1 MANNYGDVI
10 SNKSTEELKSI
21 YLDKFLD
28 YQENFVK
35 ECYEELIRRRCKT
48 EIDDV
53 VNQRKS
59 QVVDNVAEIT
69 QKLQNEGRTKKD
81 IERFLIRYEISSD
94 DTQRALDNI
103 SWEEK
108 YSKWSKIENGIIV
121 GPIIVG
127 IVLIMDYCGYVIV
140 IKGYNIPIST
150 LLLFFGA
157 VWFIA
162 GLVAKMYLSSM
173 DD

>member
-1 MANNYGDVI
+1 MKPLNYSSVI
-10 SNKSTEELKSI
+10 WQFQINMLS
-21 YLDKFLD
+21 
-28 YQENFVK
+28 
-35 ECYEELIRRRCKT
+35 
-48 EIDDV
+48 
-53 VNQRKS
+53 
-59 QVVDNVAEIT
+59 
-69 QKLQNEGRTKKD
+69 LQQ
-81 IERFLIRYEISSD
+81 IYEILVQPTAHSSR
-94 DTQRALDNI
+94 T
-103 SWEEK
+103 
-108 YSKWSKIENGIIV
+108 KWSKIENGIIV

-150 LLLFFGA
+150 LLLIFGA